1 MGQEKYQEIN
11 KKSHTR
17 GWNVCHADEAKVS
30 KSRNNQQYICT
41 GLEEGKDIT
50 SDAPGDGRL
59 TQWRLQ
65 NLSSIERSESHA
77 PITKG
82 EGGVWFNPKLIIC
95 SLYLKI
101 SLYRRVN
108 FVKTYIDP
116 FVC

>member
-1 MGQEKYQEIN
+1 MQSRTQEVGTFVMQMRQKLARAETT
-11 KKSHTR
+11 STS
-17 GWNVCHADEAKVS
+17 D
-30 KSRNNQQYICT
+30 ICT
-41 GLEEGKDIT
+41 GLEEGEDIT
-50 SDAPGDGRL
+50 SDAPRDGRL

-82 EGGVWFNPKLIIC
+82 RGVWFNPKIIIC

-101 SLYRRVN
+101 ILYRRVN
-108 FVKTYIDP
+108 FVKTYIDS